1 MRSSVLLVA
10 VVIVTASLLP
20 LFAPDGAAQV
30 PIPSLSIT
38 VLGATVNGAPVFV
51 PPTILIPQVPI
62 RITLTFINNESAGS
76 GIPHTFTIR
85 DAEGNIALN
94 TDPSAAVF
102 VQPQERR
109 VLNFTVNSM
118 TNVTFGN
125 LSFQPETVANGSIRY
140 FCIPH
145 ELAGMVGWIVL
156 ASAAAPTAPL
166 EKGIN
171 IRAYWIGII
180 GLFATAFWIVISY
193 FVIKSSTPR
202 FKDQKEHIRRG
213 LP

>member
-1 MRSSVLLVA
+1 MRSGVLFVA
-10 VVIVTASLLP
+10 VGILTASLLP
-20 LFAPDGAAQV
+20 LYASDAAAQV

-38 VLGATVNGAPVFV
+38 VLGETVDGATVFV
-51 PPTILIPQVPI
+51 PLAILIPQVPI
-62 RITLTFINNESAGS
+62 NITLTFINNESAGS

-85 DAEGNIALN
+85 DADQNIALN
-94 TDPSAAVF
+94 TDSSPIVF

-109 VLNFTVNSM
+109 VLNFTINSM
-118 TNVTFGN
+118 TNVTFEGR
-125 LSFQPETVANGSIRY
+125 SFQPEPVANGTIRY

-145 ELAGMVGWIVL
+145 EQAGMVGWIVL
-156 ASAAAPTAPL
+156 ASAAAPTGVL

-171 IRAYWIGII
+171 IRAYWIGLI
-180 GLFATAFWIVISY
+180 GLFATAFWIGISY
-193 FVIKSSTPR
+193 FVIKSSTPH